1 MTTTVGYVLTLQFLI
16 GDILLRLLFLVAVAC
31 YGLYFFIHNPIGPAS
46 EATDYVL
53 ADQAN
58 PVRIG
63 HLSEITR
70 KDLFVPYV
78 RGATYEVP
86 DDLYSE
92 VKRHKTDGRR
102 WYSYEPRF
110 GSGPYPVVIL
120 FHGAGRSGLSMIDM
134 WREVA
139 DRKKLLLIAPE
150 PQTRWMSGRERPE
163 TLHEILSVV
172 KEEGLVN
179 SDRIYIFGHSEGA
192 RYVEAL
198 INRVAGPWK
207 AAAVHAGF
215 SNPSKVI
222 SPADP
227 KPIRYYLGTRDH
239 IFLPNAAREAANG
252 MAANGHDVELH
263 MIPGHTHWFYDVGP
277 KIAADAWNWL
287 ALQR

>member
-1 MTTTVGYVLTLQFLI
+1 M
-16 GDILLRLLFLVAVAC
+16 LRLLFLIAAVC
-31 YGLYFFIHNPIGPAS
+31 YGLYAYKHNGTGSAPDGA
-46 EATDYVL
+46 AYL
-53 ADQAN
+53 FADQAD

-63 HLSEITR
+63 HMSEMDR

-78 RGATYEVP
+78 RGATYNVP
-86 DDLYSE
+86 DDLYNV
-92 VKRHKTDGRR
+92 VKVHKTDGRR

-134 WREVA
+134 WRKVA

-150 PQTRWMSGRERPE
+150 PQTRWMSGQEQPE
-163 TLHEILSVV
+163 TLHEILRVA
-172 KEEGLVN
+172 KEQGLVDP
-179 SDRIYIFGHSEGA
+179 DRIYLFGHSEGA
-192 RYVEAL
+192 QYVEAL
-198 INRVAGPWK
+198 INRAIGPWK

-215 SNPSKVI
+215 SDPSRII

-239 IFLPNAAREAANG
+239 IFLPDAARSASNE

-263 MIPGHTHWFYDVGP
+263 MIPGHNHWFYQAGP
-277 KIAADAWNWL
+277 AIARDAWNWF
-287 ALQR
+287 ARRR